1 MTTVIS
7 PSDVVAG
14 ETIEVVAGDRPLR
27 EVNREIR
34 SAVAAGNEVI
44 VTEPMSRHNLA
55 VALTGAGRVTLRGS
69 AGYYCGGLSAGPDIH
84 VEGNAGWGVGEALA
98 SGFIRVDGN
107 AGMSAGA
114 SMRGGTVHIKGNAGP
129 RTGIAMKGGNLV
141 VEGDVGYS
149 SGFMSHGGR
158 LIVCGDATASIG
170 DSLWLGSVWVAGEI
184 RSLGIDAKVVEPGVD
199 ELLEVDGLL
208 TELGVPP
215 ADRDWKKLVSAE
227 ELWYFEARDA
237 KKWLMI

>member
-1 MTTVIS
+1 MTTVIA
-7 PSDVVAG
+7 PSLEV
-14 ETIEVVAGDRPLR
+14 EVVAGDRPLR

-34 SAVAAGNEVI
+34 SALAAGSDVN

-55 VALTGAGRVTLRGS
+55 VAVTGAGRVRLRGS
-69 AGYYCGGLSAGPDIH
+69 VGYYCGGLSAGPDIH

-98 SGFIRVDGN
+98 SGFIRVEGN

-114 SMRGGTVHIKGNAGP
+114 SMRGGTVHIRGNAGP

-149 SGFMSHGGR
+149 SGFMAHGGR
-158 LIVCGDATASIG
+158 LIVCGDALASIG

-184 RSLGIDAKVVEPGVD
+184 KSLGIDAKVVEPGED
-199 ELLEVDGLL
+199 ELREVDGLL
-208 TELGVPP
+208 ADLGVPA
-215 ADRDWKKLVSAE
+215 ADREWKKIVSAE

>member
-1 MTTVIS
+1 MTTV
-7 PSDVVAG
+7 VAPALD
-14 ETIEVVAGDRPLR
+14 IEVVAGDRPLR

-34 SAVAAGNEVI
+34 AALADGSD
-44 VTEPMSRHNLA
+44 VTVVEPLSRHNLA
-55 VALTGAGRVTLRGS
+55 VALTGVGSVRIRGS
-69 AGYYCGGLSAGPDIH
+69 VGYYCGGLSAGPDIH

-114 SMRGGTVHIKGNAGP
+114 SMRGGTVHIRGDAGP

-149 SGFMSHGGR
+149 SGFMAHGGR

-170 DSLWLGSVWVAGEI
+170 DSLWLGSVWVAGQI
-184 RSLGIDAKVVEPGVD
+184 KTLGIDAKVVEPGVD
-199 ELLEVDGLL
+199 ELLEVDSLL
-208 TELGVPP
+208 SDLGVPA
-215 ADRDWKKLVSAE
+215 ADRDWKKLVAAE

>member
-1 MTTVIS
+1 MTTVAE
-7 PSDVVAG
+7 PALDV
-14 ETIEVVAGDRPLR
+14 EVVAGDRPLR

-34 SAVAAGNEVI
+34 AALADGSD
-44 VTEPMSRHNLA
+44 VTVVEPMSRHNLA
-55 VALTGAGRVTLRGS
+55 VALTGTGLVRLRGS
-69 AGYYCGGLSAGPDIH
+69 VGYYCGGLSAGPDVH

-98 SGFIRVDGN
+98 SGFVRVDGN

-114 SMRGGTVHIKGNAGP
+114 SMRGGTVHIRGNAGP

-149 SGFMSHGGR
+149 SGFMAHGGR
-158 LIVCGDATASIG
+158 LIVCGDAVASIG
-170 DSLWLGSVWVAGEI
+170 DSLWRGSVWVAGEI
-184 RSLGIDAKVVEPGVD
+184 TQLGIDAKIVEPPMD
-199 ELLEVDGLL
+199 ELLEVDELL
-208 TELGVPP
+208 TNLGVPA
-215 ADRDWKKLVSAE
+215 ADRDWKKIVSAE

>member
-1 MTTVIS
+1 MTTVAA
-7 PSDVVAG
+7 PALDV
-14 ETIEVVAGDRPLR
+14 EVVAGDRPLR

-34 SAVAAGNEVI
+34 AALADGSN
-44 VTEPMSRHNLA
+44 VTVVEPMSRHNLA
-55 VALTGAGRVTLRGS
+55 VALTGTGSVRLRGS
-69 AGYYCGGLSAGPDIH
+69 VGYYCGGLSAGPDLH
-84 VEGNAGWGVGEALA
+84 VQGNAGWGVGEALA
-98 SGFIRVDGN
+98 SGFVRVDGN

-114 SMRGGTVHIKGNAGP
+114 SMRGGTVHIRGNAGP

-149 SGFMSHGGR
+149 SGFMAHGGR
-158 LIVCGDATASIG
+158 LIVCGDAVASIG

-184 RSLGIDAKVVEPGVD
+184 AQLGIDAKIVEPPID
-199 ELLEVDGLL
+199 ELVEVDLL
-208 TELGVPP
+208 LADLGVPV
-215 ADRDWKKLVSAE
+215 ADRDWKKIVSAE

>member
-1 MTTVIS
+1 MTTV
-7 PSDVVAG
+7 VAPAVD
-14 ETIEVVAGDRPLR
+14 IEVVAGDRPLR

-34 SAVAAGNEVI
+34 AALATGGD
-44 VTEPMSRHNLA
+44 VTVVEPMSRHNLA
-55 VALTGAGRVTLRGS
+55 VALTGAGSVRLLGS
-69 AGYYCGGLSAGPDIH
+69 VGYYCGGLSAGPDIT

-98 SGFIRVDGN
+98 SGTIRVDGN

-114 SMRGGTVHIKGNAGP
+114 SMRGGTVHIRGNAGP

-149 SGFMSHGGR
+149 SGFMAHGGR

-184 RSLGIDAKVVEPGVD
+184 KSLGIDAKVVEPGAD
-199 ELLEVDGLL
+199 ELLEVDTLL
-208 TELGVPP
+208 TELGVPA